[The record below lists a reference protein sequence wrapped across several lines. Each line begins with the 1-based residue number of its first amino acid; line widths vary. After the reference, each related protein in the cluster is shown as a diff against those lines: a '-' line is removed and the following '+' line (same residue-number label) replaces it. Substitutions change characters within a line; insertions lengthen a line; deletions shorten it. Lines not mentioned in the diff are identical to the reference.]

1 MRSSQHRHSRV
12 CYHYRH
18 ALPTFGET
26 RLGKSP
32 QGVRHLTFYEC
43 AEPRVGM
50 ARVPF
55 WAGAQVNPNDTAVP
69 ASPRQPTRG
78 YSRAGTPIDLGGQRG
93 VPRFLS
99 RPPIPR

>member
-55 WAGAQVNPNDTAVP
+55 WAGTHANPSQTAAP
-69 ASPRQPTRG
+69 ASPRQRTR
-78 YSRAGTPIDLGGQRG
+78 D
-93 VPRFLS
+93 FLYNEARERS
-99 RPPIPR
+99 EHFFPWFSKEKKASS